1 MGDSARSPE
10 VPRVLS
16 NRAITIGALVVL
28 GLTLTTMTVLIVVFR
43 EAPPKTVLEV
53 IRTSASLGVGTG
65 GGAALWLAARRQ
77 RSTEISIRRRDHD
90 AAETRVTEL
99 YGRAAEQL
107 SADKAP
113 VRLAGLFALE
123 RLGQTYPA
131 HRQTIVD
138 LVCAYLRMP
147 PEVPEESETE
157 EYGGPQEFEVRQAAQ
172 RILATHLR
180 VTEDDET
187 DRWFWS
193 DITLNLS
200 GASLHTFTFSRC
212 RVRSASFANAVFHGP
227 AVFRGTTFDSG
238 ADFRGVRFTGLGDF
252 RRVTFLGEGVTF
264 RGASFEGEV
273 DFGTQTTATLT
284 GAFTR
289 TEECFRRK
297 WPAEWAERT
306 TEASPEWAEL
316 VPGKSP

>member
-10 VPRVLS
+10 VPRALS

-43 EAPPKTVLEV
+43 EAPPKTVLET

-113 VRLAGLFALE
+113 VRLAGIFALE
-123 RLGQTYPA
+123 RLGQTYPD

-147 PEVPEESETE
+147 PEGAGAE
-157 EYGGPQEFEVRQAAQ
+157 EYGGPQEFEVRQTAQ

-180 VTEDDET
+180 VTEDGEAE
-187 DRWFWS
+187 RRFWP
-193 DITLNLS
+193 DITLNLA

-227 AVFRGTTFDSG
+227 AVFRGTTFESG

-264 RGASFEGEV
+264 RGTSFEGEV

-284 GAFTR
+284 GVFTR
-289 TEECFRRK
+289 TDERFRRK
-297 WPAEWAERT
+297 WPADWAEQA
-306 TEASPEWAEL
+306 TEDSEWAEL